1 MQDSQK
7 ETNGYLPVNT
17 IQIQHMNKIGIGL
30 AAIMLAI
37 LVVTCSSSAD
47 TVIKKVEKMDNQ
59 KDSLSYALGVL
70 MGGNLAGKDVDLDEA
85 TFAAAFGATVR
96 GEDLLMNQDGANQ
109 IVQDFFQ
116 KESMKEAAVAKE
128 EGIKFLADNGKRS
141 EVVTTASGLQYEV
154 LQEGTGASPLAT
166 DEVTV
171 HYTGKLLNGTVF
183 DSSVDRGEPA
193 TFPLNRVIRGWTEG
207 VQLMKEGAKYRFYM
221 PSDLAYGDQ
230 GAGADI
236 KPGSTLI
243 FDVELIKIGK

>member
-1 MQDSQK
+1 
-7 ETNGYLPVNT
+7 
-17 IQIQHMNKIGIGL
+17 MNKIGIGL
-30 AAIMLAI
+30 AALMLAI
-37 LVVTCSSSAD
+37 LVVTCSSSSD

-70 MGGNLAGKDVDLDEA
+70 MGGNLAGKEVDIDEA

-96 GEDLLMNQDGANQ
+96 GEDLLLDQEGANQ

-116 KESMKEAAVAKE
+116 KESVK
-128 EGIKFLADNGKRS
+128 EGINFLADNAKRS
-141 EVVTTASGLQYEV
+141 EVTTTASGLQYEV
-154 LQEGTGASPLAT
+154 LQAGEGAQPLAT

-171 HYTGKLLNGTVF
+171 HYTGKLLDGTVF

-207 VQLMKEGAKYRFYM
+207 VQLMKVGAKYRFYI

-243 FDVELIKIGK
+243 FDLELIKIGN

>member
-1 MQDSQK
+1 
-7 ETNGYLPVNT
+7 
-17 IQIQHMNKIGIGL
+17 MNKIGLGL

-37 LVVTCSSSAD
+37 LVVTCSSSSD
-47 TVIKKVEKMDNQ
+47 TVIKKVEKMDNE

-70 MGGNLAGKDVDLDEA
+70 MAGNLEGKDIDLNEA

-96 GEDLLMNQDGANQ
+96 GEALLMDQTNANQ

-116 KESMKEAAVAKE
+116 KESVKEAAVAKE
-128 EGIKFLADNGKRS
+128 AGIKFLADNGKRA
-141 EVVTTASGLQYEV
+141 EVKTTATGLQYEV
-154 LQEGTGASPLAT
+154 LQAGTGASPIAT

-171 HYTGKLLNGTVF
+171 HYTGKLLDGTVF

-193 TFPLNRVIRGWTEG
+193 SFPLNRVIPGWTEG
-207 VQLMKEGAKYRFYM
+207 VQLMKIGDKYRFYI

-243 FDVELIKIGK
+243 FDVELISIGGK